1 MADAK
6 TNSRSPWFWIPTLYM
21 AEGLPYTMA
30 ISVSVALYSTMGVSN
45 TATAFWTSLLYL
57 PWVIKPLWSPM
68 VDLLKTRRRWIWTLQ
83 LLSGAVF
90 AGIALMIPA
99 PHFVQWTI
107 VFFGLLAFNS
117 ATHDIA
123 ADGFY
128 MLAAT
133 EHDQSFFIGWRS
145 VFFNVGKIIAQ
156 GGIVYVAGELQK
168 RTGNVV
174 FAWSMAFALASG
186 FFLCLGIYHRFILPR
201 PQTDQPKVLLA
212 SENFSTEFLKT
223 FGTFFQKP
231 KIILLL
237 LFILLFRLGEAQLV
251 KMTQPFLL
259 DARGAG
265 GLALTLKNVSE
276 IYGPV
281 ALIPFI
287 IGALLGGFC
296 VARHGLKFWL
306 WPMLLAI
313 HLPDAVFIW
322 LAYAQPGN
330 LFAIGAGVAVEQ
342 FGYGFGFTAMLLY
355 MIYIARGEHQTA
367 HYAICTGFMALGMM
381 LPGMWSGWL
390 QEKIGYA
397 YFFVWVILATIP
409 SFIVAMKIPLDAEFG
424 KRTRAN

>member
-1 MADAK
+1 MAGTK
-6 TNSRSPWFWIPTLYM
+6 PVSRNPWAWIPTLYV

-30 ISVSVALYSTMGVSN
+30 ISVSVALYSTMGVPNS
-45 TATAFWTSLLYL
+45 ATAFWTSLLYL
-57 PWVIKPLWSPM
+57 PWVIKPLWSPL
-68 VDLLKTRRRWIWTLQ
+68 VDLLKTRRRWIWTMQ

-128 MLAAT
+128 MLATT

-168 RTGNVV
+168 RTGNTV
-174 FAWSMAFALASG
+174 FAWSMAFALAAG
-186 FFLCLGIYHRFILPR
+186 IFICLGVYHRFILPR
-201 PQTDQPKVLLA
+201 PQTDQPKILLA
-212 SENFSTEFLKT
+212 SENFLTEFLKT

-259 DARGAG
+259 DSHGAG
-265 GLALTLKNVSE
+265 GLALTLKSVSE

-281 ALIPFI
+281 ALIPYIF
-287 IGALLGGFC
+287 GALLGGF
-296 VARHGLKFWL
+296 VAARNGLKSWL

-322 LAYAQPGN
+322 LAHAQPQN
-330 LFAIGAGVAVEQ
+330 LFVIGTGVALEQ
-342 FGYGFGFTAMLLY
+342 FGYGFGSTALFLY

-381 LPGMWSGWL
+381 LPGMWSGKL
-390 QEKIGYA
+390 QEFLGYSN
-397 YFFVWVILATIP
+397 FFVWVIFATIP
-409 SFIVAMKIPLDAEFG
+409 SFIIAMKIPLDAEFG
-424 KRTRAN
+424 KRNGK

>member
-1 MADAK
+1 MAEAK
-6 TNSRSPWFWIPTLYM
+6 NISRNPWAWIPTLYV

-30 ISVSVALYSTMGVSN
+30 ISVSVLLYSTLGLSN

-57 PWVIKPLWSPM
+57 PWVIKPLWSPL
-68 VDLLKTRRRWIWTLQ
+68 VDLLKTRRRWIWALQ
-83 LLSGAVF
+83 LISGAVF

-99 PHFVQWTI
+99 PHFVRWTI
-107 VFFGLLAFNS
+107 IFFGLLAFNS

-145 VFFNVGKIIAQ
+145 VFFNVGKIIAA
-156 GGIVYVAGELQK
+156 GGIGYVADALRE
-168 RTGNVV
+168 RTGNLV
-174 FAWSMAFALASG
+174 FAWSAAFAFAAG
-186 FFLCLGIYHRFILPR
+186 IMLCLGIYHRFILPR
-201 PQTDQPKVLLA
+201 SQADQPKVLLA

-231 KIILLL
+231 KIMLLL

-265 GLALTLKNVSE
+265 GLGLILKNVAF
-276 IYGPV
+276 IYGTV
-281 ALIPFI
+281 GFI
-287 IGALLGGFC
+287 AFILGALLGGF
-296 VARHGLKFWL
+296 VAAQNGLKSWL

-322 LAYAQPGN
+322 LAYAQPQN
-330 LFAIGAGVAVEQ
+330 LLAIGTGVALEQ
-342 FGYGFGFTAMLLY
+342 FGYGFGSTALFLY
-355 MIYIARGEHQTA
+355 MIYIARGEHRTA

-381 LPGMWSGWL
+381 LPGMWSGKL
-390 QEKIGYA
+390 QDLLGYPI
-397 YFFVWVILATIP
+397 FFTWVILATIP
-409 SFIVAMKIPLDAEFG
+409 SFIVARMIPLDANFG
-424 KRTRAN
+424 KKAAPV

>member
-1 MADAK
+1 MSGAK
-6 TNSRSPWFWIPTLYM
+6 KNSRNPWAWIPTLYA

-30 ISVSVALYSTMGVSN
+30 ISVSVALYSTLGVPNS
-45 TATAFWTSLLYL
+45 ATAFWTSLLYL
-57 PWVIKPLWSPM
+57 PWVIKPLWSPL
-68 VDLLKTRRRWIWTLQ
+68 VDLLKTRRRWIWTMQ

-99 PHFVQWTI
+99 PQIVQWTI

-128 MLAAT
+128 MLATT
-133 EHDQSFFIGWRS
+133 EHEQSFFIGWRS

-168 RTGNVV
+168 RTGNIV
-174 FAWSMAFALASG
+174 FAWSMAFALAAG
-186 FFLCLGIYHRFILPR
+186 IFICLGVYHRFILPR
-201 PQTDQPKVLLA
+201 PQTDQPKILLA
-212 SENFSTEFLKT
+212 SENFLTEFLKT

-265 GLALTLKNVSE
+265 GLALPLKNVSE
-276 IYGPV
+276 IYGT
-281 ALIPFI
+281 AGFI
-287 IGALLGGFC
+287 AYIFGALLGGFA
-296 VARHGLKFWL
+296 VAQRGLKPWL

-322 LAYAQPGN
+322 LAHAQPEN
-330 LFAIGAGVAVEQ
+330 LFAIGAGVALEQ
-342 FGYGFGFTAMLLY
+342 FGYGFGSTALFLY
-355 MIYIARGEHQTA
+355 MIYIARGGHQTA

-381 LPGMWSGWL
+381 LPGMWSGKL
-390 QEKIGYA
+390 QEFLGYKV
-397 YFFVWVILATIP
+397 FFIWVILATIP
-409 SFIVAMKIPLDAEFG
+409 SFIVAMKIPLDAGFG
-424 KRTRAN
+424 KRNGK